1 MKQIDYIDLF
11 NREKQKNDVLSFLTN
26 FSTNSPTQ
34 TKGMY
39 LLGPPGCG
47 KTSFIDDIIPSDIY
61 DVIKYDAN
69 DNRTK
74 SSIPE
79 ILGKKMSNFNV
90 LELFNKKKK
99 KIVIV
104 MDEMDYMSSGDKG
117 GIKELIKFVRAKR
130 TKKQN
135 AEPYSVS
142 PVIFIGTNNNDKKIK
157 ELINVTKL
165 VELHVPTD
173 AQVIRYIKSN
183 MGLIDN
189 KYIQKMVNYANGN
202 LRKLTFF
209 IEFYNK
215 NTNNLNY
222 LVETLENEYLH
233 QNYTTTVIRNLY
245 TKYVPISEYSTI
257 IKETDRTTLGLLWH
271 ENLSSIINTYNK
283 CNIRLYKKILDNL
296 SLTDYIDRVIFQN
309 QVWKLSEQN
318 SFIKTFF
325 NNFYLHNEI
334 KNIHVPNDIIFTKV
348 LTKYS
353 TEYNNFCFFM
363 QLEQKLFLEMD
374 DIIRLFNNNSDTELM
389 KKYFLTQLDIGR
401 VKRFIENGKLVF

>member
-11 NREKQKNDVLSFLTN
+11 NREKQKNDILSFLSN
-26 FSTNSPTQ
+26 FSTSALNE
-34 TKGMY
+34 TKGLY

-47 KTSFIDDIIPSDIY
+47 KTSFIEDIIPTDIY
-61 DVIKYDAN
+61 DVIRYDAN
-69 DNRTK
+69 DIRTK

-79 ILGKKMSNFNV
+79 ILGNKLSNVNV

-117 GIKELIKFVRAKR
+117 GIKELIKFIRPKK
-130 TKKQN
+130 TKKQHN
-135 AEPYSVS
+135 EPYSVS
-142 PVIFIGTNNNDKKIK
+142 PVIFIGTNDNDKKIK
-157 ELINVTKL
+157 ELINVSKL
-165 VELHVPTD
+165 VQLDVPTD
-173 AQVIRYIKSN
+173 VQVIKYIKRTMN
-183 MGLIDN
+183 YIEE
-189 KYIQKMVNYANGN
+189 KYIHKMVDYANGN

-209 IEFYNK
+209 IDFYKK
-215 NTNNLNY
+215 NVNNIEY
-222 LVETLENEYLH
+222 LVETLDNEYLH
-233 QNYTTTVIRNLY
+233 QNYTKTVIRNLY

-271 ENLSSIINTYNK
+271 ENLATIINTK
-283 CNIRLYKKILDNL
+283 TKSHIKLYKKILDNL

-309 QVWKLSEQN
+309 QVWQLSEQN

-334 KNIHVPNDIIFTKV
+334 KDINVPDDIIFTKV

-353 TEYNNFCFFM
+353 TEYNNFCFFQ

-374 DIIRLFNNNSDTELM
+374 EILRLFNNKTDTELM
-389 KKYFLTQLDIGR
+389 KKYFLTQLDIDR
-401 VKRFIENGKLVF
+401 VKRFVKNGKLVF